1 MKQYTQKQ
9 IKFIS
14 QQFEQGQKAIQ
25 SGMFNRA
32 EKCYLEILKIDPNIN
47 EAHNALGFIYT
58 FSKQHEKAVAQLKM
72 ILKSHQNDANL
83 HHNLGNNLYELNDY
97 EEAVAHYQTA
107 IKLNPS
113 FIDSYTQCGMVQ
125 RKLKKYDLAIECL
138 QQAFKFDNFN
148 PKVLHGLGIT
158 YAILEDYPRAIEYL
172 SKAVALAPN
181 NNEINLCL
189 ARALEGAD
197 LGHDADIQYH
207 NTCSKFP
214 DYLDAFLAYGDL
226 LTKNRFFNEA
236 LECFNHAHQLAPE
249 QLDIVEDIGKSY
261 LSMADTDMAVKKFNE
276 VLLKEP
282 KRISSL
288 VGIEQAYQETGK
300 LEAAISVCDQIIAI
314 DAHEPVGYVLKS
326 RVRKSNPEDGLAEH
340 LLKLTENH
348 TLSESHQID
357 IHFAL
362 GKIFDDRNKHEIAFN
377 HYAIANDLKNKS
389 IHYDISENEARFS
402 KLIEF
407 FNADFFKKQQNI
419 GADSNLPIIIVG
431 MPRSAT
437 TLTEQIISSHP
448 DVLAAGEVHFWGDTT
463 RGMRH
468 RLHSQ
473 FSYPDCL
480 KDIQATHAKDIA
492 SEYESTLAKITGANT
507 IPKHFT
513 DKMPQNF
520 LNVGL
525 IALLY
530 PNVKIIHTKRDP
542 IDTCLSIFFQNFNES
557 HTYAF
562 NMHNLG
568 TYYTQYERLMEHWHH
583 VLPGRIMD
591 LNYADTIA
599 DPEYWTRK
607 LISHV
612 GLEWHDACLAPHQLE
627 RSVKTAS
634 HWQVRQPIYKTSI
647 QRWKNY
653 EPYIQTLIEAINNKP

>member
-14 QQFEQGQKAIQ
+14 DQFQQGQKAIQ
-25 SGMFNRA
+25 SSMFKRA
-32 EKCYLEILKIDPNIN
+32 EKCYLEILKIDPDIN
-47 EAHNALGFIYT
+47 EAHNALAFIYT
-58 FSKQHEKAVAQLKM
+58 FSKQHAKAVAQLKI
-72 ILKSHQNDANL
+72 ILKSQPNDANV
-83 HHNLGNNLYELNDY
+83 HHNLGNNFYELGNY
-97 EEAVAHYQTA
+97 AEAIEHYQTA
-107 IKLNPS
+107 IKLNS
-113 FIDSYTQCGMVQ
+113 GFVDSYTQYAMVQ
-125 RKLKKYDLAIECL
+125 RKLEKYDLAIEYL
-138 QQAFKFDNFN
+138 QQAFKLDQFN

-158 YAILEDYPRAIEYL
+158 YALLEDYPHAIEHL

-197 LGHDADIQYH
+197 LGHEADIQYH

-249 QLDIVEDIGKSY
+249 QVDIIDDIGKTY
-261 LSMADTDMAVKKFNE
+261 LSMSDTDMAIKNFNDA
-276 VLLKEP
+276 LLKDP

-288 VGIEQAYQETGK
+288 IGIEQAYQETGK
-300 LEAAISVCDQIIAI
+300 LDAANSVCDRIIEV
-314 DAHEPVGYVLKS
+314 DKHQPVGYVLKS
-326 RVRKSNPEDGLAEH
+326 KVKKSKPDDGLAEH
-340 LLKLTENH
+340 LLKLAENQA
-348 TLSESHQID
+348 LPDNSQID

-362 GKIFDDRNKHEIAFN
+362 GKIFDDHNEYAPAFN
-377 HYAIANDLKNKS
+377 HYAIANSLKNKN
-389 IHYDISENEARFS
+389 ICYDINENKARFNQ
-402 KLIEF
+402 LIEF
-407 FNADFFKKQQNI
+407 FNAEFFNKHQNI
-419 GADSNLPIIIVG
+419 GVDSDVPIIIVG

-448 DVLAAGEVHFWGDTT
+448 DVLAAGEAHFWGDTT
-463 RGMRH
+463 RGLRH

-480 KDIQATHAKDIA
+480 NDIQATHAKDIA
-492 SEYESTLAKITGANT
+492 REYESTLAKITGANT
-507 IPKHFT
+507 MPKHFT

-530 PNVKIIHTKRDP
+530 PNAKIIHTKRDP
-542 IDTCLSIFFQNFNES
+542 IDTCLSIFFQNFTDS
-557 HTYAF
+557 HAYAF
-562 NMHNLG
+562 DLQNLG
-568 TYYTQYERLMEHWHH
+568 TYYKEYERLMTHWHQ

-607 LISHV
+607 LIAHV
-612 GLEWHDACLAPHQLE
+612 GLEWNDACLAPHKLE